1 MEGVTVRLAGQDSR
15 RGTFS
20 QRHSVFID
28 YRTEEEY
35 TPLNHLS
42 SNQSRF
48 RAFDS
53 LLSEYAAMGFEY
65 GYSVADGD
73 ALVCWEAQFGDFVNG
88 GQVIVDQFIVAGED
102 KWNQQSGL
110 VLLLPHGFEG
120 QGPEHSSA
128 RLERFLTLAAEG
140 SIQVAQP
147 TSAAQY
153 FHLLRRQAHP
163 LVRKPLIVMT
173 PKSLLRHPAARST
186 THELTSGRF
195 NETLDDPRVD
205 DRDSV
210 RRVLLCTGKIG
221 WQLIEARDERTA
233 PAAIVRVEQ
242 LYPFP
247 TDQILDVLSRYP
259 NATEIKWVQEE
270 PENMGAWT
278 FIFRHLS
285 RSLPDRLALDYIAR
299 PESASPAT
307 GSARVHE
314 QEQQELIDRAFSGGA
329 EGDQSHA
336 GESAVARE
344 QERTPDAEAS

>member
-1 MEGVTVRLAGQDSR
+1 
-15 RGTFS
+15 
-20 QRHSVFID
+20 
-28 YRTEEEY
+28 EEEY

-88 GQVIVDQFIVAGED
+88 GQIIVDQFIVAGED

-205 DRDSV
+205 DRNSV

-285 RSLPDRLALDYIAR
+285 RSLPDRLTLDYIAR

-314 QEQQELIDRAFSGGA
+314 QEQQELIERAFSGGA

-336 GESAVARE
+336 GEGPVTRE